1 MIQSGEEH
9 LKFLS
14 PSELCDFHRRPEIRA
29 KSLELTSGCRT
40 DGERFQRIFDFVKE
54 LPYCLDDWNVP
65 ASKTLARRWGMC
77 SGKTNLLIA
86 MLRSVGIPAR
96 YRVFRIK
103 PEVSLWQWVSGD
115 EELAPRLGD
124 APVEQDHVDCEVWLG
139 EWRPCD
145 PARDSLFEQGLISLG
160 IPLERVPI
168 ADDSGRVPYVIL
180 ASFDHW
186 AKARQ
191 ERRRLRE
198 NRSEIFVR
206 ASERFWNIRYL
217 GIDKISKKM
226 VHMRWI
232 GAAGIEL
239 THKGQTILIDP
250 YHSRPGKIE
259 LAFTPLKPKADL
271 VKKYLD
277 KLPGK
282 LAAIIIGHTHFDHA
296 LDVPEFARHFD
307 GSIIGSRSLE
317 ALMQMN
323 GVSHRVNICSG
334 GERVELFEGA
344 AVTMIPS
351 IHGLVFLGR
360 VPYPGEIDA
369 LSKPPLKMNQYR
381 LGTVFMPKVELGGK
395 IFLHAGSANFLES
408 ELQGHDCDVLFMCVP
423 GWKKVPE
430 YTTKLL
436 QIVKPKA
443 IVPFHYD
450 DFSVP
455 LKLKTKTR
463 NLPMLDMKLFLRQI
477 LKSAPDAEIRLLQPF
492 ESTIF

>member
-1 MIQSGEEH
+1 MQPGEEH

-14 PSELCDFHRRPEIRA
+14 PDELCDFHKRPEIRA
-29 KSLELTSGCRT
+29 KSLELTSGCHT

-86 MLRSVGIPAR
+86 MLRSIGIPAR

-103 PEVSLWQWVSGD
+103 PEVSLWQWISGD
-115 EELAPRLGD
+115 EELAQSLGD
-124 APVEQDHVDCEVWLG
+124 APVEQDHVDCEAWLG

-145 PARDSLFEQGLISLG
+145 PSRDTLFEQGLISLG
-160 IPLERVPI
+160 IPLERIPI
-168 ADDSGRVPYVIL
+168 ADGSGGVPYLIL
-180 ASFDHW
+180 ASFDRW
-186 AKARQ
+186 ARARQ
-191 ERRRLRE
+191 ERRRLRD

-206 ASERFWNIRYL
+206 VNERFWRIRYL
-217 GIDKISKKM
+217 GIDKISKRM
-226 VHMRWI
+226 VHVRWT

-250 YHSRPGKIE
+250 YHSRPGKLE
-259 LAFTPLKPKADL
+259 LVFMPLKPKA
-271 VKKYLD
+271 VAVEKYLD

-282 LAAIIIGHTHFDHA
+282 LSAIIIGHTHFDHA
-296 LDVPEFARHFD
+296 LDVPEFAKHFD
-307 GSIIGSRSLE
+307 GSLIGSKSLE
-317 ALMQMN
+317 ALMRMH
-323 GVSHRVNICSG
+323 GFSERVVVCSG

-351 IHGLVFLGR
+351 RHGLVVLGR
-360 VPYPGEIDA
+360 VPYPGEIDP
-369 LSKPPLKMNQYR
+369 LGKPPLKASRYR

-395 IFLHAGSANFLES
+395 IFMQAGSANFLES
-408 ELQGHDCDVLFMCVP
+408 ELKGHDCDVLFMCVP

-430 YTTKLL
+430 YTTRFL
-436 QIVKPKA
+436 QMVRPKA

-455 LKLKTKTR
+455 LRRRTKTP
-463 NLPMLDMKLFLRQI
+463 NLPLLYMQRFLRRI
-477 LKSAPDAEIRLLQPF
+477 LESAPDAEIRLLQPF